1 MGRFLTRL
9 WCAFCCLP
17 YYLKRPG
24 GLRTQ
29 GGQARG
35 RPAARVSRGGRH
47 EAGRRPAYPGG
58 QVQGGPAARVPRRAG
73 PKRPGGPRTQ
83 GGRPE
88 AGRRPAHPGGQA

>member
-35 RPAARVSRGGRH
+35 RPEARVPR
-47 EAGRRPAYPGG
+47 G
-58 QVQGGPAARVPRRAG
+58 QVQGGPEAYVPRGAGPRRAG
-73 PKRPGGPRTQ
+73 GLRTIH
-83 GGRPE
+83 RF
-88 AGRRPAHPGGQA
+88 R

>member
-29 GGQARG
+29 GG
-35 RPAARVSRGGRH
+35 RP
-47 EAGRRPAYPGG
+47 EAGWRLAYPGG
-58 QVQGGPAARVPRRAG
+58 AG
-73 PKRPGGPRTQ
+73 PRQAGGPRTQ
-83 GGRPE
+83 GAGPRRAGGLRTQGDRPE
-88 AGRRPAHPGGQA
+88 AGRRPEYPGV

>member
-35 RPAARVSRGGRH
+35 RPAARV
-47 EAGRRPAYPGG
+47 
-58 QVQGGPAARVPRRAG
+58 PRRAG

-88 AGRRPAHPGGQA
+88 AGRRPAHPGEQA

>member
-35 RPAARVSRGGRH
+35 GP
-47 EAGRRPAYPGG
+47 EAC
-58 QVQGGPAARVPRRAG
+58 VPRGAG
-73 PKRPGGPRTQ
+73 MRQAGGPRTQ
-83 GGRPE
+83 GAGARRAGGLRTQGGGRPE
-88 AGRRPAHPGGQA
+88 AGRGLAYHS

>member
-35 RPAARVSRGGRH
+35 RLAARVSRG
-47 EAGRRPAYPGG
+47 AG
-58 QVQGGPAARVPRRAG
+58 PRRA
-73 PKRPGGPRTQ
+73 GGPRTQ
-83 GGRPE
+83 GAGARRAGGLRTQGGQTRGGPEAYVPRGGKPE
-88 AGRRPAHPGGQA
+88 AGRGLAYHS